1 MTKVP
6 AASPSD
12 LSPASGSSR
21 SGIANADEIEIT
33 WMKEPCGPCPFSRS
47 KTLPLHPERAE
58 DFAFMAQNRYTD
70 FVCHK
75 TAEIYEG
82 DETSEFVRGR
92 KSLTCNGFLS
102 LQVSE
107 NDNAPEGF
115 EPHPDAFSEA
125 WEMIDHHTELW
136 EGRAKAIETRSAM
149 TEGHGPKD
157 ESAAREGLP
166 ETSPGGSNDR

>member
-1 MTKVP
+1 
-6 AASPSD
+6 
-12 LSPASGSSR
+12 
-21 SGIANADEIEIT
+21 
-33 WMKEPCGPCPFSRS
+33 
-47 KTLPLHPERAE
+47 
-58 DFAFMAQNRYTD
+58 MAQNRYTD

-82 DETSEFVRGR
+82 DETSEYVRGR

-102 LQVSE
+102 LQVNE

-136 EGRAKAIETRSAM
+136 ENRAQAMSAGTAK
-149 TEGHGPKD
+149 TEGLGGDSPA
-157 ESAAREGLP
+157 SAVRQDAP
-166 ETSPGGSNDR
+166 ETPRSTPLPSGSIER

>member
-1 MTKVP
+1 
-6 AASPSD
+6 
-12 LSPASGSSR
+12 
-21 SGIANADEIEIT
+21 
-33 WMKEPCGPCPFSRS
+33 MKEPCGPCPFSRS

-58 DFAFMAQNRYTD
+58 DFAYMAQNPYSD

-75 TAEIYEG
+75 TAEDFTQTDAEG
-82 DETSEFVRGR
+82 NEEDLLVRGE

-125 WEMIDHHTELW
+125 YEMIEHHTYLW
-136 EGRAKAIETRSAM
+136 EQSRGKL
-149 TEGHGPKD
+149 
-157 ESAAREGLP
+157 RE
-166 ETSPGGSNDR
+166 E